1 MKLAWAASIATQG
14 ILAAT
19 RYRAGQRDWW
29 TLYLALEAARSLL
42 LFLMAQPVHSHNFW
56 WAWVITQL
64 ATTYPGV
71 RMVQQASGAGPSQFL
86 GIGMAAG
93 MLSWAIVLTHPD
105 WPVYRRAGLMLHQC
119 LAFGG
124 FGVMCAAAADG
135 IKRPAI
141 LAYFS
146 IESLEVLAEQIAR
159 TRVWV
164 DLVGIVYLVTLSVF
178 FSALILH
185 ERSMNYAGE

>member
-1 MKLAWAASIATQG
+1 MKLAWGASIAAQAL
-14 ILAAT
+14 LAIT
-19 RYRAGQRDWW
+19 LYRGGQRDWW

-42 LFLMAQPVHSHNFW
+42 LMAWTVHSHGFW
-56 WAWVITQL
+56 WAWFITQL
-64 ATTYPGV
+64 IVTYPGV

-135 IKRPAI
+135 IKRTAI